1 MNLGCSKERG
11 TMWLEGHMGESGER
25 PEGHREA
32 KAPMALGVNV
42 WIILKNRAEL
52 PESLSQT

>member
-1 MNLGCSKERG
+1 
-11 TMWLEGHMGESGER
+11 MWLEGHMGESGER

-42 WIILKNRAEL
+42 WVILKNRAEL